1 MMLASQHIQTN
12 YPSIN
17 LVDKVSLALQLMD
30 EYEVMHLPVLI
41 EEKFAGLVS
50 KDDLLDTDENNTIAS
65 LEYLLIKASIKSSE
79 HFIAALQQAS
89 EFNLSLVAV
98 VNDQSELAGVIPSA
112 ELLKIVAKFTGSDEP
127 GAVIVLEVERR
138 NYSFGEISRL
148 VETNAASIM
157 QLNTMSENDSGLL
170 LVTIK
175 LNKIEVSDIVATFQ
189 RYDYQIRY
197 YFGEEQYAN
206 ELKEN
211 YNHLISY
218 LNI

>member
-1 MMLASQHIQTN
+1 MLASQLIQTN
-12 YPSIN
+12 YPTVN
-17 LVDKVSLALQLMD
+17 LFDKVSLALQLMD
-30 EYEVMHLPVLI
+30 EYEVMHLPVVI
-41 EEKFAGLVS
+41 EEKYGGLIS
-50 KDDLLDTDENNTIAS
+50 KDDLLDTDESNSIAS
-65 LEYLLIKASIKSSE
+65 LEYLLIKTNIKINE
-79 HFIAALQQAS
+79 HFSAALQQAS

-98 VNDQSELAGVIPSA
+98 INEQVELVGVIPTNL
-112 ELLKIVAKFTGSDEP
+112 LLKAVAKFIGSEEP
-127 GAVIVLEVERR
+127 GGIIVLEVERR

-148 VETNAASIM
+148 VETNEASIM
-157 QLNTMSENDSGLL
+157 QLNTTTEKDSGLL

>member
-1 MMLASQHIQTN
+1 MLASQLIQSN
-12 YPSIN
+12 YPTVN
-17 LVDKVSLALQLMD
+17 LFDKVSLALQLMD
-30 EYEVMHLPVLI
+30 EYEVMHLPVVI
-41 EEKFAGLVS
+41 EEKYAGLIS
-50 KDDLLDTDENNTIAS
+50 KDDLLDTDESNTIAS
-65 LEYLLIKASIKSSE
+65 LEYLLIKTSIKINE
-79 HFIAALQQAS
+79 HFSAALQQAS

-98 VNDQSELAGVIPSA
+98 INEQAELAGVIPTNL
-112 ELLKIVAKFTGSDEP
+112 LLKAVAKFIGSEEP
-127 GAVIVLEVERR
+127 GGIIVLEVERR

-148 VETNAASIM
+148 VETNEASIM
-157 QLNTMSENDSGLL
+157 QLNTTTENDSGLL

>member
-17 LVDKVSLALQLMD
+17 LVDKVSLALQLME

-89 EFNLSLVAV
+89 
-98 VNDQSELAGVIPSA
+98 
-112 ELLKIVAKFTGSDEP
+112 
-127 GAVIVLEVERR
+127 
-138 NYSFGEISRL
+138 
-148 VETNAASIM
+148 
-157 QLNTMSENDSGLL
+157 
-170 LVTIK
+170 
-175 LNKIEVSDIVATFQ
+175 
-189 RYDYQIRY
+189 
-197 YFGEEQYAN
+197 
-206 ELKEN
+206 
-211 YNHLISY
+211 
-218 LNI
+218 

>member
-1 MMLASQHIQTN
+1 MLASQHIQTN

-17 LVDKVSLALQLMD
+17 LFDKVSLALQLMD
-30 EYEVMHLPVLI
+30 EYEVMHLPVLS

-65 LEYLLIKASIKSSE
+65 LEFLLIKACIKISE
-79 HFIAALQQAS
+79 HFIAALHQAS
-89 EFNLSLVAV
+89 EFNLSLIAV
-98 VNDQSELAGVIPSA
+98 VNEQSELIGVIPST
-112 ELLKIVAKFTGSDEP
+112 ELLKLAARFTGSDEP
-127 GAVIVLEVERR
+127 GGIIVLEVERR

-148 VETNAASIM
+148 VETNDASIM
-157 QLNTMSENDSGLL
+157 QLNTMSETDSGLL

>member
-1 MMLASQHIQTN
+1 MLASQHIQTN

-17 LVDKVSLALQLMD
+17 LFDKVSLALQLMD
-30 EYEVMHLPVLI
+30 EYEVMHLPVLS

-50 KDDLLDTDENNTIAS
+50 KDDLLDTDENNSIAS
-65 LEYLLIKASIKSSE
+65 LEYLLIKACIKSSE
-79 HFIAALQQAS
+79 HFIAALQQAA

-98 VNDQSELAGVIPSA
+98 VNEQSELAGVIPSS
-112 ELLKIVAKFTGSDEP
+112 ELLKIAAKFTGSDEP
-127 GAVIVLEVERR
+127 GGIIVLEVERR
-138 NYSFGEISRL
+138 NYSLGEISRL

-157 QLNTMSENDSGLL
+157 QINTMSENDSGLL

-197 YFGEEQYAN
+197 YFGDEQYAN